1 MAKAQLKLL
10 LFLIVLGITLGAM
23 AAAYYIYARILV
35 PDSKT
40 QQEIAQIK
48 KGDMPRIDPGAKR
61 FDAAVE
67 LIKENRIED
76 GRDAMFRLIG
86 QFPDSATCPEAKRI
100 IGEIN
105 LDQLFA
111 DGTKL
116 GKHDYIVQPGDSLA
130 LIATKQGTTMD
141 MLIRLNGLMG
151 TTLQPGDHLTI
162 LPLDFSLVVDMSAKT
177 LTLFRNS
184 KDGSKKF
191 FFKEYLAS
199 DIRLQAGVKPAADD
213 KDKGFEIKGKAALVD
228 GKGVLV
234 TDNRYAASE
243 KWLPASRPGSSQ
255 TSLVVRTVPLPKSAT
270 PAPAPAQEPAKATKK
285 GAKSKKAAAQAPDPV
300 DFELDDGPE
309 PGVFL
314 AREDL
319 EELFALVRNGTKV
332 FLVR

>member
-35 PDSKT
+35 PDSRA

-67 LIKENRIED
+67 LIQENRIED
-76 GRDAMFRLIG
+76 GRDALFRLIG

-105 LDQLFA
+105 LDQLFSSS
-111 DGTKL
+111 TKL

-162 LPLDFSLVVDMSAKT
+162 LPLDFSLVVDLSAKT
-177 LTLFRNS
+177 VTLFRNS

-191 FFKEYLAS
+191 FFKEYVAS
-199 DIRLQAGVKPAADD
+199 DIRLQAGIKPAADD

-234 TDNRYAASE
+234 TDNRYAGAE
-243 KWLPASRPGSSQ
+243 KWLPAARPGSSQ
-255 TSLVVRTVPLPKSAT
+255 TSLVIRTLPQTKSALTTPT
-270 PAPAPAQEPAKATKK
+270 PAPPTAKK
-285 GAKSKKAAAQAPDPV
+285 GSKSKKAAAQTPDPV
-300 DFELDDGPE
+300 DFELDEGPE

-319 EELFALVRNGTKV
+319 EELFALVRNGTQV